1 MTAATPASRPGA
13 YLDHAA
19 TTPMRREALA
29 AMLPYL
35 GAQFANP
42 SGLHAASRAARRAL
56 DDARDDLAVALGCEP
71 GEVVLTSG
79 GTESDNLAVLGV
91 HRRSG
96 GTVVVSAV
104 EHRAVLRPAASV
116 GARVAP
122 VRPDGRIDLVALA
135 GLVDPSVSLVSV
147 MLVNSEV
154 GVVQPVGDV
163 VAVVRRL
170 APGALVHCDAVQGLL
185 WCDVAAL
192 TAGCDLVSVSAH
204 KFGGPKG
211 VGALVVRE
219 RAAGAVAPL
228 LVGGGQERELR
239 PGTEN
244 VAGAV
249 AMAAAA
255 RLSVAERQA
264 TVARVGA
271 LRDQLVDGVL
281 AAVPGAAE
289 PAPRELRVAGSAHLR
304 FPGVDAEELLF
315 LLDGDGVAASTGS
328 ACASGARDP
337 SHVLLAMAWTP
348 AEAREAVRFTLGP
361 TTTPEEV
368 EYARR
373 AVLAALGRLGTR
385 TELGD

>member
-1 MTAATPASRPGA
+1 MTLATKARPPGA

-19 TTPMRREALA
+19 TTPMRREAVA
-29 AMLPYL
+29 AMLPHL
-35 GAQFANP
+35 EERFANP

-56 DDARDDLAVALGCEP
+56 DEARDGLSASLGCEP

-91 HRRSG
+91 AGRRG

-116 GARVAP
+116 GARVVP
-122 VRPDGRIDLVALA
+122 VGADGRIDVAALA
-135 GLVDPSVSLVSV
+135 ALLDPGVSLVSV

-163 VAVVRRL
+163 VAAVRRL
-170 APGALVHCDAVQGLL
+170 APGALVHCDAVQGVL

-211 VGALVVRE
+211 VGALVVRD
-219 RAAGAVAPL
+219 RAAGALTPL
-228 LVGGGQERELR
+228 LTGGGQERELR
-239 PGTEN
+239 AGTEN

-255 RLSVAERQA
+255 RLTVAERRT

-271 LRDQLVDGVL
+271 LRDQFVDGVL
-281 AAVPGAAE
+281 AGAPGAAE
-289 PAPRELRVAGSAHLR
+289 PAPRALRVAGSAHLR

-315 LLDGDGVAASTGS
+315 LLDAEGVAASTGS

-337 SHVLLAMAWTP
+337 SHVLLAMGWAP
-348 AEAREAVRFTLGP
+348 AEARQAVRFTLGP
-361 TTTPEEV
+361 TTTLEEV
-368 EYARR
+368 EYATR
-373 AVLAALGRLGTR
+373 AVLGALGRLGAR
-385 TELGD
+385 NQLGD